1 MVGFRKRQTPLNAPP
16 AALSNTSESDTNLG
30 V

>member
-1 MVGFRKRQTPLNAPP
+1 MVGFRKRQTAANTLPSATLNAF
-16 AALSNTSESDTNLG
+16 ESDTNLG